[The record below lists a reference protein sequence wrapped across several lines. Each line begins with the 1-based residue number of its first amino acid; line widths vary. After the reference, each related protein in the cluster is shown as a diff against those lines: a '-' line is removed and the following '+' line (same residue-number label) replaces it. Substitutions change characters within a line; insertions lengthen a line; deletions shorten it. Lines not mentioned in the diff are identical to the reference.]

1 MQRGKSGSM
10 GFQPESYGSAMLS
23 AADVVHMVGTEEWD
37 HNAKGGEHV
46 ITMEPQQFGKSS
58 IHIESA
64 PRCFAPGELEVGDM
78 MVLGMRF
85 PLLRSLHVNVAG
97 QRANSD

>member
-64 PRCFAPGELEVGDM
+64 PRCFAPGELEVGDL

-85 PLLRSLHVNVAG
+85 PPFTLCTLNRTGL
-97 QRANSD
+97 RANSD

>member
-1 MQRGKSGSM
+1 M

-37 HNAKGGEHV
+37 QDAKEGGHV
-46 ITMEPQQFGKSS
+46 ITMEPQQLGKSS
-58 IHIESA
+58 IHIESV
-64 PRCFAPGELEVGDM
+64 PRDFAPGELEVGDM